1 MKSLYRLSNLTC
13 IPDMG
18 HQVECCSPMSVI
30 FVTSQIIKHRKLS
43 DDIRLYRTNNVEGG
57 RKQEE
62 LADEQ

>member
-1 MKSLYRLSNLTC
+1 M
-13 IPDMG
+13 
-18 HQVECCSPMSVI
+18 ECCSPMSVI
-30 FVTSQIIKHRKLS
+30 FVTGQIIKHRKLS